1 MENEMNLTMKKLIAL
16 LSSSDDL
23 ARTRACES
31 LMALGR
37 PAVPFLV
44 KALKNSNDLV
54 RWEAAKALD
63 AIGDPTVAPALV
75 QALDD
80 DAFEVR
86 WQAAEGLS
94 KMGMNG
100 VRPLLKALIEDA
112 ESTLLRESAT
122 YILHQTAKGELE
134 TCLLPILTALEG
146 TWPSVEVATASLRVL
161 ERLEE
166 FKKKSE
172 ETNRAAAKEPVAAIT
187 NQPIDLGA
195 QRRAQ
200 RYAKSLRYR
209 ALCSEELRPV
219 KMVRSDE
226 GSVLCLVR

>member
-1 MENEMNLTMKKLIAL
+1 MMENEIYSTVKNMISL
-16 LSSSDDL
+16 LSNPDDL
-23 ARTRACES
+23 TRTRACES

-44 KALKNSNDLV
+44 EALKNSNTLA

-75 QALDD
+75 QALED

-86 WQAAEGLS
+86 WRAAEGLS

-112 ESTLLRESAT
+112 ESAILRESAT
-122 YILHQTAKGELE
+122 YILHQVAKGELE
-134 TCLLPILTALEG
+134 NYLLPILTALEG
-146 TWPSVEVATASLRVL
+146 PWPSVEVAPASLRVL
-161 ERLEE
+161 EKLEE
-166 FKKKSE
+166 FQKKPE
-172 ETNRAAAKEPVAAIT
+172 EDRSTAREPVTAIT

-209 ALCSEELRPV
+209 ALCSEEFRPV
-219 KMVRSDE
+219 KMGRSDE
-226 GSVLCLVR
+226 GSVLCWVR